1 MTWFIAFLFWVY
13 CKCAVNQLDMLLLF
27 FFHLYA
33 ISWLSELDIGNFLF
47 WLFKKEGCF
56 VAYCVL
62 KRENAVFIIPLV
74 TWSCWGYGAY
84 MVSLCIRCGESTHFV

>member
-1 MTWFIAFLFWVY
+1 
-13 CKCAVNQLDMLLLF
+13 MLSFF

-62 KRENAVFIIPLV
+62 KRENAVLLFRWLLGLV
-74 TWSCWGYGAY
+74 GDIERTW
-84 MVSLCIRCGESTHFV
+84 